1 MLGALFEFLSF
12 LLPVYWWVLNRQFRS
27 FRKGVGGMT
36 ILQFVIYVILSVV
49 IVGFILMM
57 ISGCFL
63 LEYDDNISLAL
74 MIVVLTLLVS
84 FQSYHYIKTIKKQKE
99 PKTVENVDLD

>member
-1 MLGALFEFLSF
+1 
-12 LLPVYWWVLNRQFRS
+12 
-27 FRKGVGGMT
+27 MT